1 MRGAKEEGGCK
12 ERSVKALRIP
22 RRLAS
27 FVANTARC
35 RLIVATATAT
45 ALYCEAMPP
54 PRVLEISR
62 TIGVKDAED
71 VQLVRLQRQIEALS
85 AFNRRNL
92 SLSAALA
99 LDKKKKKMAER
110 REQARLRKLALKRRT
125 SRRKSLSHR

>member
-1 MRGAKEEGGCK
+1 
-12 ERSVKALRIP
+12 
-22 RRLAS
+22 
-27 FVANTARC
+27 
-35 RLIVATATAT
+35 
-45 ALYCEAMPP
+45 MPP